1 MRRLQTKPDVLRKY
15 NGILEEQISGGIV
28 QLITEKETPPP
39 GSVHYLPHTEVIRMD
54 KETTKLRVVYDA
66 SARGAGPSQNDC
78 LYAGPPLSPFIFHIL
93 VRFRAHE
100 LAVAAD
106 IEKAFL
112 NISIAPEHRDYLR
125 FLWVDEPFEESPA
138 IRLMRFTLVVI
149 PV

>member
-1 MRRLQTKPDVLRKY
+1 MIACMLVRRSR
-15 NGILEEQISGGIV
+15 
-28 QLITEKETPPP
+28 
-39 GSVHYLPHTEVIRMD
+39 H
-54 KETTKLRVVYDA
+54 
-66 SARGAGPSQNDC
+66 
-78 LYAGPPLSPFIFHIL
+78 FFHIL

-100 LAVAAD
+100 LTLAAD